1 MQPELVVFV
10 VLVVSLIVV
19 PGPDML
25 YVVGRSMTHGRS
37 GALFASAGIATG
49 YLVFTALVAIGVG
62 VLFALD
68 ETVFRAVQI
77 AGICYLS
84 YLAWRLFRA
93 DGALA
98 EGGTVASVSRG
109 EDFFFGVLTSA
120 LNPKGILFYFSIL
133 PQFIVPA
140 GGPLWSQALVLGVTT
155 SFLCLVIYFVA
166 GLSAH
171 AGSRR
176 WVTSAS
182 RRRLV
187 ARLAGLVLVLAIAM
201 VAATRFP

>member
-1 MQPELVVFV
+1 MQPEFFVFL
-10 VLVVSLIVV
+10 VLVISLIVV

-25 YVVGRSMTHGRS
+25 YVVGRSLVHGRS
-37 GALFASAGIATG
+37 GALYASAGIAAG
-49 YLVFTALVAIGVG
+49 YLLFTGLVAVGVG

-68 ETVFRAVQI
+68 ETVFRVVQI
-77 AGICYLS
+77 CGLAYLT

-93 DGALA
+93 DGMMP
-98 EGGTVASVSRG
+98 EGAPNSTASKSG
-109 EDFFFGVLTSA
+109 DFLFGVATSA

-140 GGPLWSQALVLGVTT
+140 GGALWRQALILGSTT
-155 SFLCLVIYFVA
+155 SFLCLVIYCAA

-171 AGSRR
+171 AGSKR

-182 RRRLV
+182 RRRTV
-187 ARLAGLVLVLAIAM
+187 ARLAGVMLILAIAM
-201 VAATRFP
+201 IAGARFH